1 LFSANGIE
9 SGNTGFE
16 PQLRRQSCRPRQSD
30 AALRA
35 LLHDPGQA
43 ATPLQVG
50 FSAPMEPPTS
60 ADDFIP
66 AGLAAYGIEADEI
79 ELAVIRAAHQ
89 TFWPPILEL
98 LSLDTGAVPAERSP
112 DLSQPPSR

>member
-1 LFSANGIE
+1 MEAH
-9 SGNTGFE
+9 GN
-16 PQLRRQSCRPRQSD
+16 
-30 AALRA
+30 
-35 LLHDPGQA
+35 
-43 ATPLQVG
+43 
-50 FSAPMEPPTS
+50 

-98 LSLDTGAVPAERSP
+98 LALDTSETPSERDP
-112 DLSQPPSR
+112 DLSQAPPNR